1 MHRPETP
8 HRGGLPVVPRPAPGE
23 LLGAWLLRSAEVYG
37 HSLPTL
43 LNRLG
48 IWKDPPGR
56 SRHWY
61 SMNGTNLKFDELSC
75 AVRLSVPE
83 LSAMAPAT
91 CAPYWPR
98 ELGVCSRC
106 LEEAATL
113 DRPCTWQRC
122 WMHPLAAVCETHS
135 TWLDPIA
142 TATMRKFRSAADF
155 RGLCTRL
162 EATVCPHT
170 ELPAGL
176 EDALWLQ
183 RLSVGRGDA
192 QPPWREV
199 PVKTFVGI
207 VEAMAGLLRH
217 GEAESA
223 AADAFVD
230 RDPLQQKTVTLR
242 GPVDPP
248 TSVTLPAGLRR
259 RQRLLGMIGRILRA
273 PGHDPRMA
281 ASLIRPLAAWRAA
294 DWPIQVLEWVCPQ
307 AADFRR
313 RDAELQRELGM
324 TPRYFSASAALWAGL
339 VPSADSPSTQ
349 SDHNC
354 RSQLFRS
361 G

>member
-1 MHRPETP
+1 MHRPETR

-61 SMNGTNLKFDELSC
+61 SMNATNLKFDELSC
-75 AVRLSVPE
+75 AVRLSVSE

-98 ELGVCSRC
+98 ELGVCYRC
-106 LEEAATL
+106 LVGAATL

-122 WMHPLAAVCETHS
+122 WMHPLATVCETHN

-142 TATMRKFRSAADF
+142 TATMRRFRSAVDF

-162 EATVCPHT
+162 KATVGPHP
-170 ELPAGL
+170 ELPPGL

-192 QPPWREV
+192 QPPWREI

-207 VEAMAGLLRH
+207 VEAMAGLVRH
-217 GEAESA
+217 GEADSA
-223 AADAFVD
+223 AAEAFID
-230 RDPLQQKTVTLR
+230 RDLLDEKTVTLQHAS
-242 GPVDPP
+242 DPP

-259 RQRLLGMIGRILRA
+259 RQRLLGMIGRTLRA
-273 PGHDPRMA
+273 PGHDPRVA

-313 RDAELQRELGM
+313 RDAELRRELGM
-324 TPRYFSASAALWAGL
+324 TPRYFSASAALWAAL
-339 VPSADSPSTQ
+339 VPPAEASSAPTE
-349 SDHNC
+349 HNS

>member
-1 MHRPETP
+1 MHRPETR

-61 SMNGTNLKFDELSC
+61 SMNATNLRFDELSC
-75 AVRLSVPE
+75 AVRLSVSE

-98 ELGVCSRC
+98 ELGVCYRC
-106 LEEAATL
+106 LVGAATL

-122 WMHPLAAVCETHS
+122 WMHPLATVCETHN

-142 TATMRKFRSAADF
+142 TATMRRFRSAVDF

-162 EATVCPHT
+162 KATVGPHP
-170 ELPAGL
+170 ELPPGL

-192 QPPWREV
+192 QPPWREI

-207 VEAMAGLLRH
+207 VEAMAGLVRH
-217 GEAESA
+217 GEADSA
-223 AADAFVD
+223 AAEAFID
-230 RDPLQQKTVTLR
+230 RDLLDEKTVTLQHAS
-242 GPVDPP
+242 DPP

-259 RQRLLGMIGRILRA
+259 RQRLLGMIGRTLRA
-273 PGHDPRMA
+273 PGHDPRVA

-313 RDAELQRELGM
+313 RDAELRRELGM
-324 TPRYFSASAALWAGL
+324 TPRYFSASAALWAAL
-339 VPSADSPSTQ
+339 VPPADASSAPTE
-349 SDHNC
+349 HNS